1 MAETDMKP
9 LSELDLYNENFDENS
24 LLPMT
29 VRPSGSNITRKVYF
43 GALKIQIDGYD
54 IVGTLTAGSTSVT
67 LSSVGS
73 AYDDNSNSHA
83 VGELV
88 TVSSKNYICFAACS
102 KANWATNSRYY
113 VEYNLLDSNSN
124 IKISTSVLGVSPTD
138 QSIANNAITLTF
150 PAQSSDIGVKVRVY

>member
-54 IVGTLTAGSTSVT
+54 IVGTLTAGSTSIT
-67 LSSVGS
+67 LSSFGS
-73 AYDDNSNSHA
+73 AYDDNANSHA

-113 VEYNLLDSNSN
+113 VEYNLIDSNST
-124 IKISTSVLGVSPTD
+124 IKVFTNPALNYESISVAS
-138 QSIANNAITLTF
+138 NAVTLTF
-150 PAQSSDIGVKVRVY
+150 EEQSSDVAVKVRVS

>member
-54 IVGTLTAGSTSVT
+54 IVGTLTAGSTSIT

-73 AYDDNSNSHA
+73 AYDDNANSHA

-113 VEYNLLDSNSN
+113 VEYNLIDSNST
-124 IKISTSVLGVSPTD
+124 IKVFTNPALNYESISVAS
-138 QSIANNAITLTF
+138 NAVTLTF
-150 PAQSSDIGVKVRVY
+150 EEQSSDVAVKVRVS